1 MLDEIETDDSYFNR
15 LSEYLSKHFDEM
27 DTLPVIFL
35 FAITKYI
42 STFKIL
48 SNNELRRILV
58 KAMDRLLKTEYVFA
72 YFKKLNK
79 HMKMPYDI
87 MNKEY
92 IEYHADKDFVPRVT
106 ISISGVDEKKTMEL
120 TKVFMNIYV
129 KKITVFKN
137 EVINYEITNANDA
150 SAGVLAK
157 GTLTYDENYEFE
169 YPKSNKM
176 RSTFDFINDAIVCLD
191 RDNIEGLKKVVMEMV
206 EKQEMSKELFNI

>member
-1 MLDEIETDDSYFNR
+1 ME
-15 LSEYLSKHFDEM
+15 
-27 DTLPVIFL
+27 
-35 FAITKYI
+35 
-42 STFKIL
+42 
-48 SNNELRRILV
+48 
-58 KAMDRLLKTEYVFA
+58 RLLKTEYVFA
-72 YFKKLNK
+72 YYKNLNK
-79 HMKMPYDI
+79 HMRMPYNI

-106 ISISGVDEKKTMEL
+106 ISMSGVDEKKSMDL
-120 TKVFMNIYV
+120 SKVFMNIYV

-150 SAGVLAK
+150 SAGILAR

-169 YPKSNKM
+169 YPKNSKM

-191 RDNIEGLKKVVMEMV
+191 RDNLEGLKKVVMEMV